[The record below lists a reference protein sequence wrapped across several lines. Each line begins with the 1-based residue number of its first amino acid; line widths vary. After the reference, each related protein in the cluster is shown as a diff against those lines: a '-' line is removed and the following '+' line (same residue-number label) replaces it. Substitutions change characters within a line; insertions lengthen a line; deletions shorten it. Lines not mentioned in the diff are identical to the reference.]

1 MNLAA
6 ERQTITADELS
17 AAFKASRLKF
27 TKGYG
32 LLTALQKPCVRWA
45 LEMHA
50 LAMRT
55 PKEAARQTCA
65 NPAGI
70 ESGRNDEQ

>member
-6 ERQTITADELS
+6 ERQTITADELH

-32 LLTALQKPCVRWA
+32 LLTAMQKPIVRWSLELQA
-45 LEMHA
+45 LS
-50 LAMRT
+50 MRKSKQQHGT
-55 PKEAARQTCA
+55 PAPMQQAAQELTT
-65 NPAGI
+65 
-70 ESGRNDEQ
+70 

>member
-1 MNLAA
+1 MNLPA
-6 ERQTITADELS
+6 ERQTITADELR

-32 LLTALQKPCVRWA
+32 LLTALAKPNVRWA

-50 LAMRT
+50 LAMRKHNKNGI
-55 PKEAARQTCA
+55 PAPIQQAA
-65 NPAGI
+65 
-70 ESGRNDEQ
+70 